1 MIVIFVIA
9 IAALIAYSTSRA
21 TDPKYK
27 VKICMAFQGQTA
39 CKVASAVSELGAV
52 RTATEGA
59 CADIASGVTETVSCQ
74 NTPPQSV
81 SWLKKP

>member
-1 MIVIFVIA
+1 MIAVFVIA
-9 IAALIAYSTSRA
+9 MAALIAYSTSRA

-27 VKICMAFQGQTA
+27 VKICMAFHGQTA
-39 CKVASAVSELGAV
+39 CKVASAVSETGAL

-74 NTPPQSV
+74 NTSPQSV